1 MASVTKVNP
10 VIDATRGRTFAGAT
24 LNCFTVD
31 IVAATNLAT
40 ANMGPGGAFQAIL
53 TALSRNCTI
62 TGVSAL
68 RTNGS
73 GDGRMFDVLVE
84 GEFGTDTYDGENSET
99 FAEHLEDVVRALGTV
114 NSVSLASATVV
125 VKAGFP
131 MFANEA

>member
-1 MASVTKVNP
+1 MSGGITKINP
-10 VIDATRGRTFAGAT
+10 VIDATRGRTFSGAT

-40 ANMGPGGAFQAIL
+40 ANMGPAGAYQAIL
-53 TALSRNCTI
+53 TALARRVTVV
-62 TGVSAL
+62 GVSAL

-84 GEFGTDTYDGENSET
+84 GEYGTDDYDGTNSET
-99 FAEHLEDVVRALGTV
+99 LAAHLEDEVIALGTV
-114 NSVSLASATVV
+114 NSVSLASATVT

-131 MFANEA
+131 MFANA